1 MKKDKL
7 NYHAIINGN
16 ELEDID
22 ELVSITF
29 ENKDG
34 TKWTFLPQ
42 ELTEIK
48 EKIDR
53 IYEFVLRAEGRK
65 EAEENK
71 Q

>member
-48 EKIDR
+48 VKVKGNEDYAPMKKYD
-53 IYEFVLRAEGRK
+53 
-65 EAEENK
+65 